1 MRAAAEVNRRI
12 RWIPGLRQSANALE
26 IRRFRTE
33 TGTDMTSG
41 KPVLITGAAGYI
53 GSHVALA
60 CLEAGY
66 PVVALDDLSTG
77 RREAVPDGAILVEGD
92 AGDAETV
99 ERIIIGHRIAA
110 VVHMAA
116 STSVPGSMQD
126 PLAYYRNNSG
136 VSASL
141 LRACIPGG
149 VTRFVFSSTA
159 AVYGIPE
166 TLPVAEDA
174 PTSPINPY
182 GSSKLVTEWALRD
195 AAAAHDFRYVALRYF
210 NVAGA
215 DPKGRTGLYGGHS
228 EHLLKVA
235 CEAAVGLREH
245 VTVLGTDYGTRDG
258 TCIRDYI
265 HVSDIAAAHV
275 AALRYLEGGG
285 TSRVLNCG
293 YGHGFSV
300 REVLDAVRAETGG
313 LDIRAGARRA
323 GDPPI
328 LVADTARIRK
338 TLRWSPRY
346 DDLGFIVRTALAWE
360 RSSAVRGEERN
371 RS

>member
-1 MRAAAEVNRRI
+1 
-12 RWIPGLRQSANALE
+12 
-26 IRRFRTE
+26 
-33 TGTDMTSG
+33 MTSG

-53 GSHVALA
+53 GSHVVLA

-77 RREAVPDGAILVEGD
+77 HREAVPDGAIFIEGD
-92 AGDAETV
+92 AGDV
-99 ERIIIGHRIAA
+99 EAAKRIIIGHRISA

-116 STSVPGSMQD
+116 SVSVPGSVRE
-126 PLAYYRNNSG
+126 PLAYYRNNSD
-136 VSASL
+136 VSGSL
-141 LRACIPGG
+141 LRACISSG

-166 TLPVAEDA
+166 TLPVTEDA
-174 PTSPINPY
+174 LTNPINPY
-182 GSSKLVTEWALRD
+182 GSSKLVTEWTLRD
-195 AAAAHDFRYVALRYF
+195 VAAAHDFRYVALRYF

-215 DPKGRTGLYGGHS
+215 DSKGRTGLYGGRS

-235 CEAAVGLREH
+235 CEAAVGLREN
-245 VTVLGTDYGTRDG
+245 VTVFGTDYGTRDG

-275 AALRYLEGGG
+275 AALHYLEGDG

-300 REVLDAVRAETGG
+300 REVLEAVKAETGR
-313 LDIRAGARRA
+313 LDIRAGTRRA
-323 GDPPI
+323 GDPPV
-328 LVADTARIRK
+328 LVADTAQIREA
-338 TLRWSPRY
+338 LQWSPQC
-346 DDLGFIVRTALAWE
+346 DDLGFIVKTALAWE
-360 RSSAVRGEERN
+360 RSSAARGEERN